1 MQKYTVIAGT
11 ESVGKTSLL
20 GVLKAL
26 RDDLGYISDASCEP
40 EGIFEHTAKDM
51 ITSGM
56 DITHETTLT
65 AEFTEEIFKL
75 AKEGNVHISMYYIGL
90 DTLEEAVTRRIRSP
104 KGKRRAPYERMV
116 KHFKER
122 FERLLK
128 VLPYCDEIYLF
139 DNWNGFD
146 YIAKYEKGEMVYRGR
161 YLPKWFETLISL
173 M

>member
-26 RDDLGYISDASCEP
+26 RDDLGDISNASYEA
-40 EGIFEHTAKDM
+40 ESVFEEIARDM
-51 ITSGM
+51 LTSGM
-56 DITHETTLT
+56 DITHESTLT
-65 AEFTEEIFKL
+65 VDCIERLFKL

-90 DTLEEAVTRRIRSP
+90 DTLEEAVARRIRSHS
-104 KGKRRAPYERMV
+104 RRVPFERMA
-116 KHFKER
+116 KNFRER
-122 FERLLK
+122 FDRLLK
-128 VLPYCDEIYLF
+128 VLPYCDECFFF

-161 YLPKWFETLISL
+161 YLPKWFETLIS
-173 M
+173 MM